1 MKRDAQ
7 DLNFMKKTTRAKT
20 STLNK
25 DRQRRQMSD
34 FFDSEFVQDA
44 IQDINELQEEI
55 YTEVFTFDKL
65 DNEEK
70 LEHLDKLDNLLE
82 KQRNLYTRM
91 TLSDDPR
98 AKEMRDNVRKSAIM
112 MGFPKDVD
120 CGVLFANMQK
130 TLLKVRE
137 QIS

>member
-1 MKRDAQ
+1 
-7 DLNFMKKTTRAKT
+7 
-20 STLNK
+20 
-25 DRQRRQMSD
+25 MSD

-98 AKEMRDNVRKSAIM
+98 AKEMRDNVRKSAVM

>member
-1 MKRDAQ
+1 
-7 DLNFMKKTTRAKT
+7 
-20 STLNK
+20 
-25 DRQRRQMSD
+25 MSD

-98 AKEMRDNVRKSAIM
+98 ARRCATM
-112 MGFPKDVD
+112 
-120 CGVLFANMQK
+120 FAN
-130 TLLKVRE
+130 LLL
-137 QIS
+137 

>member
-1 MKRDAQ
+1 
-7 DLNFMKKTTRAKT
+7 
-20 STLNK
+20 
-25 DRQRRQMSD
+25 MSD
-34 FFDSEFVQDA
+34 FFESEFVQQA

-55 YTEVFTFDKL
+55 YTEVFAFDKL
-65 DNEEK
+65 DHSDK
-70 LEHLDKLDNLLE
+70 IKHLDKLDTLLE

-112 MGFPKDVD
+112 MGFPSDVD
-120 CGVLFANMQK
+120 CGVLFSNMQK
-130 TLLKVRE
+130 TLENVRK

>member
-1 MKRDAQ
+1 
-7 DLNFMKKTTRAKT
+7 
-20 STLNK
+20 
-25 DRQRRQMSD
+25 MSD

-98 AKEMRDNVRKSAIM
+98 SKEMRDNVRKSAIM

>member
-1 MKRDAQ
+1 
-7 DLNFMKKTTRAKT
+7 
-20 STLNK
+20 
-25 DRQRRQMSD
+25 MSD

-55 YTEVFTFDKL
+55 YTEVFAFDKL
-65 DNEEK
+65 DQDEK
-70 LEHLDKLDNLLE
+70 LEHLDKLDTLLE

-91 TLSDDPR
+91 SLSDDPR
-98 AKEMRDNVRKSAIM
+98 AKEMRENVRKSAIM

-130 TLLKVRE
+130 TLENVRKK
-137 QIS
+137 IS

>member
-1 MKRDAQ
+1 
-7 DLNFMKKTTRAKT
+7 
-20 STLNK
+20 
-25 DRQRRQMSD
+25 MSD

-112 MGFPKDVD
+112 MGFPNDVD

>member
-1 MKRDAQ
+1 
-7 DLNFMKKTTRAKT
+7 
-20 STLNK
+20 
-25 DRQRRQMSD
+25 MSD

-98 AKEMRDNVRKSAIM
+98 AQEMRDNVRKSAIM

>member
-1 MKRDAQ
+1 
-7 DLNFMKKTTRAKT
+7 
-20 STLNK
+20 
-25 DRQRRQMSD
+25 MSD
-34 FFDSEFVQDA
+34 FFESEFVQEA

-55 YTEVFTFDKL
+55 YTEVFAFDKL
-65 DNEEK
+65 DREEK
-70 LEHLDKLDNLLE
+70 VKHLDKLDTLLE

-98 AKEMRDNVRKSAIM
+98 AKEMRDNVRKSAIL
-112 MGFPKDVD
+112 MGFPSNVD

-130 TLLKVRE
+130 TLENVRK

>member
-1 MKRDAQ
+1 
-7 DLNFMKKTTRAKT
+7 
-20 STLNK
+20 
-25 DRQRRQMSD
+25 MSD

-70 LEHLDKLDNLLE
+70 LEHLDKLDSLLE

>member
-1 MKRDAQ
+1 
-7 DLNFMKKTTRAKT
+7 
-20 STLNK
+20 
-25 DRQRRQMSD
+25 MSD

-98 AKEMRDNVRKSAIM
+98 AKEMRDNVRRSAIM